1 MRNQRDLGS
10 PHLAPRTR
18 IAIPKLQEVDWTV
31 ELGAPVGGGAPGG
44 AIVDLDERSGTQEWV
59 HRVVFQPDVAILTV
73 AYVELLNQ
81 GNGHFAPDLDHP
93 RDEAGLVETEALIE
107 AYWETDRLF
116 RVEGLKGC
124 KVRML

>member
-1 MRNQRDLGS
+1 MRNQRDLGT
-10 PHLAPRTR
+10 PHFAPGTS
-18 IAIPKLQEVDWTV
+18 IAIPQFQEIDRAV
-31 ELGAPVGGGAPGG
+31 ELCAPVGGRAPGG
-44 AIVDLDERSGTQEWV
+44 PIVDLHERPGTQEGI
-59 HRVVFQPDVAILTV
+59 HRVVLQSDIAILTV
-73 AYVELLNQ
+73 PNVELLNQ
-81 GNGHFAPDLDHP
+81 GNGHFTPDLDHP